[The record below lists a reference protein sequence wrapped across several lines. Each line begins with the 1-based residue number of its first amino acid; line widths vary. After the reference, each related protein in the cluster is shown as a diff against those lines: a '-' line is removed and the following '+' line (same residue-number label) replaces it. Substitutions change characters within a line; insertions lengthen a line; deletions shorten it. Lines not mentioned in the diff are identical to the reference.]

1 MFERFRRG
9 LTFPTNVQSSKL
21 PPKKLLEVIFQ
32 LMAGAPCVAPAISS
46 VRTPQ
51 DYNKNNDAASTM
63 NRPSSDGVPWTFTKV
78 ISSTPYNNSRGWP
91 GPGTF
96 NPIAPCVTTHISRS
110 TKHQRFLQ
118 SSLMQQEAEQRF
130 QTRSRPG
137 GEQPPGGARPLSGG
151 SKPRLQD
158 HLLGPESLCTPLT
171 EQSQAKWIVATSYK
185 WLQCWVILR
194 KYCFN
199 MG

>member
-63 NRPSSDGVPWTFTKV
+63 NRPSSDGVPCTFTKV
-78 ISSTPYNNSRGWP
+78 ISSTPYNNSWGWP

-151 SKPRLQD
+151 SKPRLQTTSWAQSRSA
-158 HLLGPESLCTPLT
+158 HLWRNNLKLSGLLPR
-171 EQSQAKWIVATSYK
+171 
-185 WLQCWVILR
+185 VI
-194 KYCFN
+194 N
-199 MG
+199 DSNVE